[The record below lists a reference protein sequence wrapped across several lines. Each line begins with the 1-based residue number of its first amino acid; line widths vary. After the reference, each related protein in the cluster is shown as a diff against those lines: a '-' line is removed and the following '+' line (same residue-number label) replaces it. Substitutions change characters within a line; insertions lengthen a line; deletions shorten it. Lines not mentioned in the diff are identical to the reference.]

1 MDVQRLITTI
11 IIILIIM
18 IVYYFSTWQRRKD
31 QKELKKMQSNLKKG
45 DKIITY
51 SGLSGIIDEIKE
63 DRVIISLN
71 PSKQKVS
78 IEKWAVAGLD
88 ERDLT

>member
-1 MDVQRLITTI
+1 MDVQRLVTTI

-18 IVYYFSTWQRRKD
+18 IVYYFSTWQRRKE
-31 QKELKKMQSNLKKG
+31 QKELRKLQNGIKEG

-51 SGLSGIIDEIKE
+51 SGLSGLVDERKE
-63 DRVIISLN
+63 DRIIVSLH

-88 ERDLT
+88 ERDIN

>member
-1 MDVQRLITTI
+1 MDVQRLVTTI

-18 IVYYFSTWQRRKD
+18 IVYYFSTWQRRKE
-31 QKELKKMQSNLKKG
+31 QKELRKLQNGIKEG

-51 SGLSGIIDEIKE
+51 SGLSGLVDEINE
-63 DRVIISLN
+63 DRIIVSLH

-88 ERDLT
+88 ERDIN